1 MLRQSVRSGLSQGQA
16 EPWCARNRRD
26 ALGRDSDF
34 GKIGTISVLP
44 SFAVQNDVETGKN
57 CKCAAILIVF
67 RRNSGVVLSY
77 QAWRLP
83 RIVRPSDMPVCGD
96 RQFDIIF

>member
-1 MLRQSVRSGLSQGQA
+1 LQTEL
-16 EPWCARNRRD
+16 ARPHSAGCGVAGSLFD
-26 ALGRDSDF
+26 
-34 GKIGTISVLP
+34 KIGTISVLP

-67 RRNSGVVLSY
+67 RRNPGVVLSY

-96 RQFDIIF
+96 RRFDIIF